1 MTTFKNHQ
9 NYFEI
14 VVQYN
19 LIPSGLQYAT
29 VYMAYKCVAIG
40 FQKNMN
46 LKVCVVLPHSF
57 FLTDT
62 LESPWWAT
70 QLPETVS

>member
-40 FQKNMN
+40 FQKI
-46 LKVCVVLPHSF
+46 
-57 FLTDT
+57 
-62 LESPWWAT
+62 
-70 QLPETVS
+70 